1 MSRRRA
7 CAIALLAAAA
17 LRPAAARAQS
27 PQEPTFRFGRIDIGV
42 QGVDLDQDSSAFR
55 EYREMPK
62 GFVVPYLRVEGRG
75 RVPYHLRVQN
85 GGRDD
90 GRYFLTFEPGSFT
103 IATSYLRIPH
113 RFTNDALSIL
123 IPDASGLQAPPGVQ
137 ARNQAALERQFAQ
150 NRNGIDATLLSSLA
164 NASLPGGQLLDV
176 KLLRERGRLDVS
188 LARSRDFD
196 ARVSYAFDKRDG
208 TRVAG
213 ASFGYQNV
221 VEIAE
226 PIHYRTDDVT
236 ASAEWKVKFGLVRG
250 SLAYSRFANDL
261 QSVTF
266 QNPFRAT
273 DSAELNAMFGPSPFG
288 VDGSREGRI
297 ALPPDN
303 EAMRGSLGFLA
314 KLPGRSRFNA
324 DFSLGQWKQNEP
336 FIPFS
341 SNSAIT
347 SPVRAADTAALPA
360 RSLNGEM
367 QTFTQSYT
375 FSSRPLDGL
384 VFTARYRY
392 YKLSNDTPRLT
403 VPGEAYFDGLW
414 NFNSRIS
421 VPYAYTKDRLFAA
434 AAYEWGRATFE
445 AGFSYEGWD
454 RAFRETRRT
463 TEGLFHVKADVR
475 PRDSVLARALV
486 QWGARD
492 YDLYLPRAGES
503 SSYPNG
509 KPPTLLSELR
519 RPDQS
524 KRDSARYG
532 GELLL
537 TPGNASLMFSYLKGT
552 LDYYATSY
560 GEQKAGSEVLS
571 AEADYTPLERLN
583 LFAYAS
589 RENLTS
595 LVHGAQRGAT
605 GAPNPATE
613 WRSDVRDRATSFGLG
628 GSVAVVKDKA
638 DLRIQAGFQKVDGNN
653 DLFATAGA
661 LDIAAFDDTRI
672 RSLSA
677 EFGYKP
683 RPHWTVALGGFVED
697 FELADSTRSGL
708 PTYVP
713 GGFFLVGTFGD
724 YNAKV
729 FYLKLSYNW

>member
-1 MSRRRA
+1 MKPGRA
-7 CAIALLAAAA
+7 LAIALLLA
-17 LRPAAARAQS
+17 LPERALAQQPRES
-27 PQEPTFRFGRIDIGV
+27 PFRLGRIDISL
-42 QGVDLDQDSSAFR
+42 QGVSLDQESSAFE
-55 EYREMPK
+55 EYREVPE
-62 GFVVPYLRVEGRG
+62 GFVLPYLRALGRG
-75 RVPYHLRVQN
+75 RVPYDFRVTN

-90 GRYFLTFEPGSFT
+90 GRYFLSLEPGTFT
-103 IATSYLRIPH
+103 VAASLVRIPH
-113 RFTNDALSIL
+113 RFTNGALSIL
-123 IPDASGLQAPPGVQ
+123 VPEGESALRAPAGVQ
-137 ARNQAALERQFAQ
+137 SQNQAALERQFAV
-150 NRNGIDATLLSSLA
+150 NRNGIDANLMTTLA
-164 NASLPGGQLLDV
+164 NASLAGGTLLDV
-176 KLLRERGRLDVS
+176 KLQRDRGRLEVS

-196 ARVSYAFDKRDG
+196 ARASYSFDKRDG
-208 TRVAG
+208 NRIAG

-226 PIHYRTDDVT
+226 PVHYQTDDFT
-236 ASAEWKVKFGLVRG
+236 ASAEWKVRFGLVRG
-250 SLAYSRFANDL
+250 SLNYSRFANDL
-261 QSVTF
+261 ESVTF
-266 QNPFRAT
+266 QNPFRAA
-273 DSAELNAMFGPSPFG
+273 DSSELNAIFGPSAFG
-288 VDGSREGRI
+288 VDGPREGRI

-303 EAMRGSLGFLA
+303 EAVRGSLGFLA

-347 SPVRAADTAALPA
+347 TPVRATDTGALPA
-360 RSLNGEM
+360 QSLNGEM

-375 FSSRPLDGL
+375 FSSRPLSGL

-403 VPGEAYFDGLW
+403 VPGEAYFDGVW
-414 NFNSRIS
+414 NYNSRIS

-434 AAYEWGRATFE
+434 TAYEWGRATFE

-463 TEGLFHVKADVR
+463 TEGLFHLKADVR
-475 PRDSVLARALV
+475 PRDWVLGRALV
-486 QWGARD
+486 QWGSRD

-519 RPDQS
+519 RFDQS
-524 KRDSARYG
+524 KRDLTRYG
-532 GELLL
+532 GELML
-537 TPGNASLMFSYLKGT
+537 TPGDASLHLSYLKGT
-552 LDYYATSY
+552 QDYYATLY
-560 GEQKAGSEVLS
+560 GQQKAGTEVLS
-571 AEADYTPLERLN
+571 AEADYSPLERLN

-595 LVHGAQRGAT
+595 LDHGAQRGAT

-613 WRSDVRDRATSFGLG
+613 WRADIKDRATSFGLG
-628 GSVAVVKDKA
+628 GNIAVVKDKA
-638 DLRIQAGFQKVDGNN
+638 DLKVQAGYQKVDGNN
-653 DLFATAGA
+653 DLSATAGA
-661 LDIAAFDDTRI
+661 QDIAAFDDTRI

-677 EFGYKP
+677 ELGYKP
-683 RPHWTVALGGFVED
+683 RRHWTIALGGFVED
-697 FELADSTRSGL
+697 FEYADSTRSGL

-713 GGFFLVGTFGD
+713 GGFFLVGNFGD

>member
-1 MSRRRA
+1 MKPGRA
-7 CAIALLAAAA
+7 LAIALLLA
-17 LRPAAARAQS
+17 LPERALAQQPRES
-27 PQEPTFRFGRIDIGV
+27 PFRLGRIDISL
-42 QGVDLDQDSSAFR
+42 QGVSLDQESSAFE
-55 EYREMPK
+55 EYRVVPE
-62 GFVVPYLRVEGRG
+62 GFVLPYLRALGRG
-75 RVPYHLRVQN
+75 RVPYDFRVTN

-90 GRYFLTFEPGSFT
+90 GRYFLSLEPGTFT
-103 IATSYLRIPH
+103 VAASLVRIPH
-113 RFTNDALSIL
+113 RFTNGALSIL
-123 IPDASGLQAPPGVQ
+123 VPDGESALRAPAGVQ
-137 ARNQAALERQFAQ
+137 SQNQAALERQFAV
-150 NRNGIDATLLSSLA
+150 NRNGIDANLMTTLA
-164 NASLPGGQLLDV
+164 NASLAGGTLLDV
-176 KLLRERGRLDVS
+176 KLQRDRGRLEVS

-196 ARVSYAFDKRDG
+196 ARASYSFDKRDG
-208 TRVAG
+208 NRIAG

-226 PIHYRTDDVT
+226 PVHYQTDDFT
-236 ASAEWKVKFGLVRG
+236 ASAEWKVRFGLVRG
-250 SLAYSRFANDL
+250 SLNYSRFANDL
-261 QSVTF
+261 ESVTF
-266 QNPFRAT
+266 QNPFRAA
-273 DSAELNAMFGPSPFG
+273 DSSELNAIFGPSAFG
-288 VDGSREGRI
+288 VDGPREGRI

-303 EAMRGSLGFLA
+303 EAVRGSLGFLA

-347 SPVRAADTAALPA
+347 TPVRATDRGALPA
-360 RSLNGEM
+360 QSLNGEM

-375 FSSRPLDGL
+375 FSSRPLSGL

-392 YKLSNDTPRLT
+392 YKLSNDTPRIT
-403 VPGEAYFDGLW
+403 VPGEAYFDGVW
-414 NFNSRIS
+414 NYNSRIS

-434 AAYEWGRATFE
+434 TAYEWGRATFE
-445 AGFSYEGWD
+445 GGFSYEGWD

-475 PRDSVLARALV
+475 PRDWVLGRALV
-486 QWGARD
+486 QWGSRD

-519 RPDQS
+519 RFDQS
-524 KRDSARYG
+524 KRDLTRYG
-532 GELLL
+532 GELML
-537 TPGNASLMFSYLKGT
+537 TPGDASLHLSYLKGT
-552 LDYYATSY
+552 QDYYATLY
-560 GEQKAGSEVLS
+560 GQQKAGTEVLS
-571 AEADYTPLERLN
+571 AEADYSPLERLN

-595 LVHGAQRGAT
+595 LDHGAQRGAT

-613 WRSDVRDRATSFGLG
+613 WRADIKDRATSFGLG
-628 GSVAVVKDKA
+628 GNIAVVKDKA
-638 DLRIQAGFQKVDGNN
+638 DLKLQAGYQKVDGNN
-653 DLFATAGA
+653 DLSATAGA
-661 LDIAAFDDTRI
+661 QDIAAFDDTRI

-677 EFGYKP
+677 ELGYKP
-683 RPHWTVALGGFVED
+683 RRHWTIALGGFVED
-697 FELADSTRSGL
+697 FEYADSTRSGL

-713 GGFFLVGTFGD
+713 GGFFLVGNFSD

>member
-1 MSRRRA
+1 MKPGRA
-7 CAIALLAAAA
+7 LAIALLLA
-17 LRPAAARAQS
+17 LPERALAQQPRES
-27 PQEPTFRFGRIDIGV
+27 PFRLGRIDISL
-42 QGVDLDQDSSAFR
+42 QGVSLDQESSAFE
-55 EYREMPK
+55 EYREVPE
-62 GFVVPYLRVEGRG
+62 GFVLPYLRALGRG
-75 RVPYHLRVQN
+75 RVPYDFRVTN

-90 GRYFLTFEPGSFT
+90 GRYFLSLEPGTFT
-103 IATSYLRIPH
+103 VSASLLRIPH
-113 RFTNDALSIL
+113 RFTNGALSIL
-123 IPDASGLQAPPGVQ
+123 VPEGESALRAPAGVQ
-137 ARNQAALERQFAQ
+137 SQNQAALERQFAV
-150 NRNGIDATLLSSLA
+150 NRNGIDANLMTTLA
-164 NASLPGGQLLDV
+164 NASLAGGRLLDV
-176 KLLRERGRLDVS
+176 KLQRDRGRLEVS

-196 ARVSYAFDKRDG
+196 ARASYSFDKRDG
-208 TRVAG
+208 NRIAG

-226 PIHYRTDDVT
+226 PVHYQTDDFT
-236 ASAEWKVKFGLVRG
+236 ASAEWKVRFGLVRG
-250 SLAYSRFANDL
+250 SLNYSRFANDL
-261 QSVTF
+261 ESVTF
-266 QNPFRAT
+266 QNPFRAA
-273 DSAELNAMFGPSPFG
+273 DSSELNAMFGPSPFG
-288 VDGSREGRI
+288 VDGPREGRI

-303 EAMRGSLGFLA
+303 EAVRGSLGFLA

-347 SPVRAADTAALPA
+347 TPVRATDAGALPA
-360 RSLNGEM
+360 QSLNGEM

-375 FSSRPLDGL
+375 FSSRPLSGL

-403 VPGEAYFDGLW
+403 VPGEAYFDGVW
-414 NFNSRIS
+414 NYNSRIS

-434 AAYEWGRATFE
+434 TAYEWGRATFE

-475 PRDSVLARALV
+475 PRDWVLGRALV
-486 QWGARD
+486 QWGSRD

-519 RPDQS
+519 RFDQS
-524 KRDSARYG
+524 KRDLTRYG
-532 GELLL
+532 GELML
-537 TPGNASLMFSYLKGT
+537 TPGDASLHLSYLKGT
-552 LDYYATSY
+552 QDYYATLY
-560 GEQKAGSEVLS
+560 GQQKAGTEVLS
-571 AEADYTPLERLN
+571 AEADYSPLERLN

-595 LVHGAQRGAT
+595 LDHGAQRGAT

-613 WRSDVRDRATSFGLG
+613 WRADIKDRATSFGLG
-628 GSVAVVKDKA
+628 GNIAVVKDKA
-638 DLRIQAGFQKVDGNN
+638 DLKLQAGYQKVDGNN
-653 DLFATAGA
+653 DLSATAGA
-661 LDIAAFDDTRI
+661 QDIAAFDDTRI

-677 EFGYKP
+677 ELGYKP
-683 RPHWTVALGGFVED
+683 RRHWTIALGGFVED
-697 FELADSTRSGL
+697 FEYADSTRSGL

-713 GGFFLVGTFGD
+713 GGFFLVGNFGD

>member
-1 MSRRRA
+1 VTTRRS
-7 CAIALLAAAA
+7 CAIALLAAA
-17 LRPAAARAQS
+17 LRAAPLLAQP
-27 PQEPTFRFGRIDIGV
+27 PQEPPFRFGRIDIGV

-55 EYREMPK
+55 EYRALPK
-62 GFVVPYLRVEGRG
+62 GFAVPYLRALGRG
-75 RVPYHLRVQN
+75 RVPYDLRVHN

-90 GRYFLTFEPGSFT
+90 GRYLLSFEPGSFT
-103 IATSYLRIPH
+103 IAASYLRIPH
-113 RFTNDALSIL
+113 RFTNGALSIL
-123 IPDASGLQAPPGVQ
+123 SPDGNTLQAPAGVQ
-137 ARNQAALERQFAQ
+137 ARNQAALERQLAS
-150 NRNGIDATLLSSLA
+150 NRNGIDASLLA
-164 NASLPGGQLLDV
+164 NLASASLPGGQLLDV
-176 KLLRERGRLDVS
+176 KLLRERGRIDVS

-208 TRVAG
+208 SRVAG

-226 PIHYRTDDVT
+226 PIHYQTDDFT
-236 ASAEWKVKFGLVRG
+236 AQAEWKVRFGLVRG
-250 SLAYSRFANDL
+250 SLGYSRFTNQL

-273 DSAELNAMFGPSPFG
+273 DSTELNAMFGPSPFG
-288 VDGSREGRI
+288 VDGPREGRI

-303 EAMRGSLGFLA
+303 QAVRGSLGFLA

-324 DFSLGQWKQNEP
+324 DFSIGRWKQNEP

-341 SNSAIT
+341 SNGAIT
-347 SPVRAADTAALPA
+347 TPVRAADAAALPA

-367 QTFTQSYT
+367 QTVTQSYT
-375 FSSRPLDGL
+375 FSSRPLSGL
-384 VFTARYRY
+384 VFTARYRN

-403 VPGEAYFDGLW
+403 VPGEAYFDGVW
-414 NFNSRIS
+414 NFNSRVS

-434 AAYEWGRATFE
+434 SAYEWGRASFE

-463 TEGLFHVKADVR
+463 TEGLFHLKADVR
-475 PRDSVLARALV
+475 PRDWVLARALV

-519 RPDQS
+519 RPDQA
-524 KRDSARYG
+524 KRDSTRYG

-537 TPGNASLMFSYLKGT
+537 TPGNASVMLSYLKGT
-552 LDYYATSY
+552 LDYYATLY

-571 AEADYTPLERLN
+571 AEADYTPLERVN
-583 LFAYAS
+583 LFAYAT

-595 LVHGAQRGAT
+595 LVQGAQRGQA
-605 GAPNPATE
+605 GAPNPVTE
-613 WRSDVRDRATSFGLG
+613 WRSDMRDRATSFGLG
-628 GSVAVVKDKA
+628 GSFAVVKDKA
-638 DLRIQAGFQKVDGNN
+638 DLRIQAGYQKVDGNN
-653 DLFATAGA
+653 DLTATAGA
-661 LDIAAFDDTRI
+661 VDIAGFDDTRI
-672 RSLSA
+672 RSLSG

-697 FELADSTRSGL
+697 FEFADSTRSGL

-713 GGFFLVGTFGD
+713 GGFFLVGNFGD